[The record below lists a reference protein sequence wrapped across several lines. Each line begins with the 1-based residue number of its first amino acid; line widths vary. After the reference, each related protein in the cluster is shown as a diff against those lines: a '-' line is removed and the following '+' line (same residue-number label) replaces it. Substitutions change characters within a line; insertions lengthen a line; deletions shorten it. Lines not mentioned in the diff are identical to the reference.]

1 MTFVSAAPGGA
12 SGPGAPGSGIS
23 VRIGAR
29 RSPLAVAQAEWVRGR
44 LEELG
49 ATCELVGIDTLG
61 DTDRRH
67 LTEIGGT
74 GVFAMAVRE
83 ALRAGSIDVAVHS
96 MKDLPTAGAPGL
108 VVAAIPEREDPRDVL
123 VGCRLAELRAGMV
136 IGTGSPRRQV
146 QLAAYARRRGIALDF
161 RPIRGNVDRR
171 LDLVRGGEVDA
182 TLLAA
187 AGLNRLGRLATLD
200 LPHELLDPAVM
211 LPAAAQGALAVE
223 IAAAARPGVR
233 ELVGRLDHAATRAR
247 VVAERQFLRELEAG
261 CLAPVGVLA
270 RGGDGRGNGSD
281 LTLTAVVGTTLG
293 STSDLD
299 GSAASLVGVEGSTGA
314 EVAADLGSRLAR
326 SALLRINDDQPSGR
340 PVPDPRG
347 TEGE

>member
-1 MTFVSAAPGGA
+1 MTCPSAAPGGA
-12 SGPGAPGSGIS
+12 PQQGVPVAGAT

-44 LEELG
+44 LEEFG
-49 ATCELVGIDTLG
+49 VTCELVGIDTQG

-83 ALRAGSIDVAVHS
+83 ALRDGSIDVAVHS
-96 MKDLPTAGAPGL
+96 MKDLPTAAAPGL
-108 VVAAIPEREDPRDVL
+108 EVVAIPEREDPRDVL
-123 VGCRLAELRAGMV
+123 VGCRLVELRAGMV
-136 IGTGSPRRQV
+136 VGTGSPRRQV
-146 QLAAYARRRGIALDF
+146 QLAAYARNRGITLDF

-171 LDLVRGGEVDA
+171 LDLVRSGEVDA

-187 AGLNRLGRLATLD
+187 AGLNRLGRLASLD

-223 IAAAARPGVR
+223 IATAARPGVR
-233 ELVGRLDHAATRAR
+233 EFVGRLDHAVTHAQ

-270 RGGDGRGNGSD
+270 RGGDGRDNGSD
-281 LTLTAVVGTTLG
+281 LTLTAVIGTTLS
-293 STSDLD
+293 STSELD
-299 GSAASLVGVEGSTGA
+299 GSAASLVGVAGSAGA
-314 EVAADLGSRLAR
+314 EVAADLGARLAR
-326 SALLRINDDQPSGR
+326 SALLRINDDPPSGR
-340 PVPDPRG
+340 PSPDPRG
-347 TEGE
+347 TERE